1 MWLWETMDRLQL
13 YCEPGLKLSETK
25 LSIKQPDQQLLFP
38 CQYVFRVV
46 KYEASVEFLNV
57 DIDTLCNS
65 LFFVESHFCSAV
77 ASSKNCKKAIVEAFQ
92 KFHCQNWGTLGIM
105 ETCTIDILWRK
116 CSEEIWFY
124 EYLLE
129 KFIGIRTSLK
139 FINFP
144 LLILHL
150 AQH

>member
-1 MWLWETMDRLQL
+1 MDRLQL

-46 KYEASVEFLNV
+46 KYEASLEFLNV
-57 DIDTLCNS
+57 DIDTLCYS
-65 LFFVESHFCSAV
+65 LFFVESHSCSL
-77 ASSKNCKKAIVEAFQ
+77 ASPKNGKKAVVAAFQ

-105 ETCTIDILWRK
+105 ETCTVDILRRK
-116 CSEEIWFY
+116 CLEEIWFY